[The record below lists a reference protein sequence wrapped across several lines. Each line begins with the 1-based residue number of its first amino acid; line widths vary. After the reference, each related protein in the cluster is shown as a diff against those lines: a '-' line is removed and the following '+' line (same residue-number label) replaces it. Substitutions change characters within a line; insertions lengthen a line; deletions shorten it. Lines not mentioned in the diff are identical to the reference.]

1 MSMKFTPGFIGSPVS
16 GESLEFPIPTLST
29 PTALSQLKRMKH
41 HLVEEL
47 IVSEI
52 KYIRYLKKI
61 FTYFAE
67 PLSLNELLP
76 DDMHAEIFGRLKPI
90 LSVNETL
97 LESILTL
104 GIEEAFLMVTPCLK
118 LYADYARRYQ
128 TTLVLLE
135 TCITFN
141 VDLYRFIGR
150 QENSPDVNLQL
161 SALLIMPIQRVPRYS
176 LMLQELLLVCLQL
189 DGLDSMQAQ
198 HCVRS
203 IIEVTQTD
211 QVIPEQV
218 CARVMSMYE
227 CAQSRQPY
235 AEDSDLSSNL
245 MFLGNFMHR
254 LRFRTVQLIA
264 VLASISATAT
274 YLNEQIRITDQA
286 DVAALLQSR
295 LLGRWTSNLLLVPG
309 RRLLRLGL
317 VSKVNEFDGRGQP
330 RLLVLLSDILIF
342 ATPYKRHQ
350 LRPVSKPLRT
360 RKPTRSNALIRSR
373 LDTQHWHSKLH
384 RIAPISSTPK
394 RSLRRRLV
402 LSAWLNTVARPTTPN
417 FTHDSPLRLL
427 ANKNIRFSGVTV
439 YPLHHCRVEP
449 LFNPSAQLSQTLDSR
464 SVPVTSMDESLARSR
479 MHTLISQLSLTPG
492 DCDRSLWSPSIED
505 STNQNAFTVHCRGAS
520 FTVVV
525 DSRTYAE
532 DWVRSLDDAIR
543 AVQLARQSLRKE
555 SSAKRP
561 MAVYDFIHY
570 EQWLETKRADTM
582 VRRFV

>member
-1 MSMKFTPGFIGSPVS
+1 MSVKFTPSFIGSTVS
-16 GESLEFPIPTLST
+16 YESLELPIPTFST
-29 PTALSQLKRMKH
+29 PTALCQLKRMKH
-41 HLVEEL
+41 HLIEEL

-67 PLSLNELLP
+67 PLSLNKLLP

-90 LSVNETL
+90 LCVNETL

-104 GIEEAFLMVTPCLK
+104 GIEEAFLMVAPCLK

-189 DGLDSMQAQ
+189 DGLDSKQAA
-198 HCVRS
+198 HCVKS

-211 QVIPEQV
+211 RVIPEQV
-218 CARVMSMYE
+218 CTRVMSMYE

-274 YLNEQIRITDQA
+274 YLNEQVRITDQA

-309 RRLLRLGL
+309 RRLLRFGL
-317 VSKVNEFDGRGQP
+317 VSKVNDFDGRGQP

-384 RIAPISSTPK
+384 RIAPISSIPK

-402 LSAWLNTVARPTTPN
+402 LSAWLNTVARPTTSN

-427 ANKNIRFSGVTV
+427 ANKNIRFSGV
-439 YPLHHCRVEP
+439 
-449 LFNPSAQLSQTLDSR
+449 ALSQTQDSR
-464 SVPVTSMDESLARSR
+464 SIPINPTDESLAGSQT
-479 MHTLISQLSLTPG
+479 HTPISQLSLTPG
-492 DCDRSLWSPSIED
+492 DCDRSLWSPSNKD
-505 STNQNAFTVHCRGAS
+505 SANQNAFTVHCRGAS

-532 DWVRSLDDAIR
+532 DWIRSLGDAIR

-561 MAVYDFIHY
+561 MPAFEFIHY
-570 EQWLETKRADTM
+570 EQWLETKRTDTM
-582 VRRFV
+582 VKRCV